1 MSSSAPP
8 VAAPTPPRPTR
19 LVVVAA
25 AGALTLML
33 TFVGVFLAAFHDP
46 RPNRIPVAVVGTADE
61 ASTLQSRVDG
71 LGMGTIHAVAV
82 GSPDEARTEVLSQ
95 SVQAAVVPGVDPTEV
110 LVAQAASPIET
121 QTLQLMLGKAVG
133 PISVQDVRPLPAGD
147 SKGLATIFIAFGLTT
162 ASLAFGSGLSLLGRR
177 ARLPVLLGALAGLS
191 VVGGLG
197 VALIAD
203 LWVGALT
210 GAFWQLAGLA
220 ALLVLAVA
228 ATMTGLGRLGG
239 PIGLALGVLVVLLFG
254 LSSAGGPLGYL
265 MLPDFFRTISQAL
278 PTGAAVTAIRH
289 AVYFDTAHIA
299 QPVLV
304 LEAWAVGG
312 VLALAAGPRIRR
324 ALARKGR

>member
-1 MSSSAPP
+1 MTSSAPP
-8 VAAPTPPRPTR
+8 VAAPTPPPTR

-46 RPNRIPVAVVGTADE
+46 RPNRIPVAVVATADE
-61 ASTLQSRVDG
+61 ASDLQAKVDDLG
-71 LGMGTIHAVAV
+71 LGTIHAIAV
-82 GSPDEARTEVLSQ
+82 GSPDEAREKVLNQ
-95 SVQAAVVPGVDPTEV
+95 TVQAAVVPGAESTGV
-110 LVAQAASPIET
+110 LVAQAASPM
-121 QTLQLMLGKAVG
+121 QAQALQLMLGRALG
-133 PISVQDVRPLPAGD
+133 PISIQDVRPLPGGD
-147 SKGLATIFIAFGLTT
+147 SRGLATVFVAFGLTV
-162 ASLAFGSGLSLLGRR
+162 AGLAFGAALALVGRR
-177 ARLPVLLGALAGLS
+177 SRLPVLFGVLGGIS
-191 VVGGLG
+191 VLGGLG

-228 ATMTGLGRLGG
+228 ATMSGLGRLAG
-239 PIGLALGVLVVLLFG
+239 PIGLALGLLVVLLFG

-265 MLPDFFRTISQAL
+265 MLPDFYRTLSQAL

-304 LEAWAVGG
+304 LEAWALGG
-312 VLALAAGPRIRR
+312 VLAVAAAPAVRR

>member
-1 MSSSAPP
+1 MSTIAPP
-8 VAAPTPPRPTR
+8 VAAPTPTPTR

-46 RPNRIPVAVVGTADE
+46 RANRIPVAVVGTAE
-61 ASTLQSRVDG
+61 QASDLQTRVDG
-71 LGMGTIHAVAV
+71 LGMGTIHATAV
-82 GSPDEARTEVLSQ
+82 GSPDEARDKVLDQ
-95 SVQAAVVPGVDPTEV
+95 TVQAAVVPGPARTGV
-110 LVAQAASPIET
+110 LVAQAASPMEA
-121 QTLQLMLGKAVG
+121 QALQLMLGRALG
-133 PISVQDVRPLPAGD
+133 PVSIHDVRPLPGGD
-147 SKGLATIFIAFGLTT
+147 SRGLASVFVTFGLTV
-162 ASLAFGSGLSLLGRR
+162 AGLAFGAALALVGRR
-177 ARLPVLLGALAGLS
+177 APLPVLLGLLGGLS

-210 GAFWQLAGLA
+210 GAFWQLAGVA

-228 ATMTGLGRLGG
+228 ATMCGLGRLAG

-254 LSSAGGPLGYL
+254 VSSAGGPLGYL
-265 MLPDFFRTISQAL
+265 MLPDFYRTLSQAL

-289 AVYFDTAHIA
+289 AVYFDAAHIA

-304 LEAWAVGG
+304 LEAWALGG
-312 VLALAAGPRIRR
+312 LLALAAGPRVRQV
-324 ALARKGR
+324 LARKGR